1 MHLIKRIISV
11 LLSLVLLCTAAYA
24 QDWASEHQTVEA
36 EQVLHQVFGYQ
47 LNILA
52 YDGLGTMGDG
62 AFAFL
67 VQDENQDYH
76 LAIAE
81 SIDGEYGLTVD
92 NTNPRMNGTLP
103 VQLAM
108 NMTVKP
114 DQDGVLAREYEL
126 ILSYT
131 YGEGSLIKVFAHS
144 AGNSPEWH
152 VDQLVY
158 DLQTSGY
165 VITLLPDRLLI
176 QEPGR
181 KPDHYEMWDLFCP
194 GNFTTTDLSSFKPDS
209 LPAFCSESYYD
220 SYVMKDTCLWLNP
233 FNKSENPIPLGEDEY
248 VFCYFSIGDWTFVFC
263 PEPFTYGFVPTS
275 VLPPRLYG
283 DVSQC
288 EIDLSKMNDQD
299 RHRYPDGLLES
310 AIQTVKDYY
319 ADSPGVTLYEI
330 EYADDWTKMMYE
342 DRPDDLGNYTYK
354 GDNDAFIC
362 FYVDIEYTDGRYYY
376 GDPFSFLMLAHER
389 NGQWHIVDGGS

>member
-1 MHLIKRIISV
+1 MRLINRIISV
-11 LLSLVLLCTAAYA
+11 LLSLVLLCSVAYA
-24 QDWASEHQTVEA
+24 EDWEWASRYQTEKA
-36 EQVLHQVFGYQ
+36 EMVLSSTYTV
-47 LNILA
+47 LD

-67 VQDENQDYH
+67 VQDESQDYH
-76 LAIAE
+76 LVIAE
-81 SIDGEYGLTVD
+81 SIEGEYRLTVD
-92 NTNPRMNGTLP
+92 NTNPRMNGALP

-114 DQDGVLAREYEL
+114 DQSGELSREYEL
-126 ILSYT
+126 ILSYA

-144 AGNSPEWH
+144 AGDSPDWH

-158 DLQTSGY
+158 DLNNY
-165 VITLLPDRLLI
+165 IITLLPDHLLI
-176 QEPGR
+176 RETDKDPE
-181 KPDHYEMWDLFCP
+181 HYETWDLSCP
-194 GNFTTTDLSSFKPDS
+194 GNFTTTDLTSFNPDS
-209 LPAFCSESYYD
+209 LPAFCSESYYA

-288 EIDLSKMNDQD
+288 EIDLSEMNDQD
-299 RHRYPDGLLES
+299 RQRYPDGLLES

-319 ADSPGVTLYEI
+319 ADSPGVTLYKI
-330 EYADDWTKMMYE
+330 EYADGWTKMMYE
-342 DRPDDLGNYTYK
+342 DRPDDLGNYTYE

-362 FYVDIEYTDGRYYY
+362 FYVDIEYVDGRYYY